1 MLGIVGGVQMKV
13 ADAEEKVAE
22 LSDLIESQQQLV
34 DQLTEAGRDT
44 TSAKIVL
51 DSLRTSM
58 SLAIQN
64 WHLARCSVGPDQV
77 TNFNWVQKN
86 RFDIV
91 SNALSSGKEN
101 AMTINSWFLDDVVP
115 RNDLVQEQADPT
127 SSSENTAEPIP
138 SHDFEFRPLTE
149 QEKKE
154 FVESLD
160 AEGKRLL
167 EMVEHRVARQ
177 GRSAA

>member
-1 MLGIVGGVQMKV
+1 MKV
-13 ADAEEKVAE
+13 GDAEEKVAE

-34 DQLTEAGRDT
+34 KQLTEAGRDT

-58 SLAIQN
+58 SLAIQS
-64 WHLARCSVGPDQV
+64 WHLARSSVGPDQV
-77 TNFNWVQKN
+77 ANVNCIQKN

-91 SNALSSGKEN
+91 SNALSSGRES
-101 AMTINSWFLDDVVP
+101 AMTINSWFLDDVVS
-115 RNDLVQEQADPT
+115 RNDPVQEQGDPT
-127 SSSENTAEPIP
+127 LSSEDIAEPIA
-138 SHDFEFRPLTE
+138 SGDFEFRPLTE

-160 AEGKRLL
+160 AEGKQLL
-167 EMVEHRVARQ
+167 ETVERKVTRK

>member
-1 MLGIVGGVQMKV
+1 MKV
-13 ADAEEKVAE
+13 GDAEEKVAE
-22 LSDLIESQQQLV
+22 LGDLIESQQQLV
-34 DQLTEAGRDT
+34 KQLTEAGRDT

-77 TNFNWVQKN
+77 ANFNWVQKN

-91 SNALSSGKEN
+91 SSALSSGKEN
-101 AMTINSWFLDDVVP
+101 AMTINSWFLDDVVS
-115 RNDLVQEQADPT
+115 RNDLVQEQADLA
-127 SSSENTAEPIP
+127 SSSENPAAPIA

-167 EMVEHRVARQ
+167 EMVERRVARE

>member
-1 MLGIVGGVQMKV
+1 MKV
-13 ADAEEKVAE
+13 GDAEEKVAE
-22 LSDLIESQQQLV
+22 LGDLIESQQQLV
-34 DQLTEAGRDT
+34 KQLADAGRDT
-44 TSAKIVL
+44 TSAQIVL

-64 WHLARCSVGPDQV
+64 WHLARCSVGPDQL

-91 SNALSSGKEN
+91 SSALSSGKEN
-101 AMTINSWFLDDVVP
+101 AMTINSWFLDDVVSK
-115 RNDLVQEQADPT
+115 NDLVQEQIDST
-127 SSSENTAEPIP
+127 LSESTAGSIAPR
-138 SHDFEFRPLTE
+138 DFEFRPLTE

-167 EMVEHRVARQ
+167 EIVERRIARE